1 MRPWMNRI
9 VLTALGLCLLLTS
22 SGCGFS
28 FSPEGLYCLPQL
40 PAEYTELNSCINQ
53 VIEEGAEYAAPVS
66 GSNIQPVQL
75 EDLNGDGEEEAIAF
89 FRNSADERPL
99 KIYIFTARGQTYE
112 QSAVIEGTGTS
123 IYSVAYEDLNQDG
136 WRELLVGWRVNTDMQ
151 ALSIYTLRSGKPEEL
166 VSGVSYVKYAL
177 NDLNQDNLWE
187 LVVFRADEEGNG
199 IADCYSW
206 EGDEFRPRS
215 SARITSTMAELSQQG
230 RVKSGT
236 LADSSPALFVTGVE
250 ESAWMATDILTVK
263 NGELVNILLS
273 DVTGVSS
280 EVAPFCSLYPEDIN
294 GDNIT
299 EVPRPVTEHG
309 RNGEEDDGVW
319 RIDWYAFAGDGT
331 GTLVLQTYH
340 NVEDGWY
347 LRLQEPWDGQ
357 VAAVRSTG
365 TDESAVTFSYR
376 ENEADIPFLRITKLT
391 GPSREIRATRGG
403 RIILRRQMETIYTA
417 ELLEANETWRHG
429 LSEDELLEA
438 FNLITQEWTT
448 SDS

>member
-1 MRPWMNRI
+1 MR
-9 VLTALGLCLLLTS
+9 
-22 SGCGFS
+22 
-28 FSPEGLYCLPQL
+28 
-40 PAEYTELNSCINQ
+40 
-53 VIEEGAEYAAPVS
+53 YAV
-66 GSNIQPVQL
+66 
-75 EDLNGDGEEEAIAF
+75 
-89 FRNSADERPL
+89 
-99 KIYIFTARGQTYE
+99 
-112 QSAVIEGTGTS
+112 
-123 IYSVAYEDLNQDG
+123 
-136 WRELLVGWRVNTDMQ
+136 
-151 ALSIYTLRSGKPEEL
+151 
-166 VSGVSYVKYAL
+166 
-177 NDLNQDNLWE
+177 NDLNQDDLWE
-187 LVVFRADEEGNG
+187 LVVFRADAEGNG
-199 IADCYSW
+199 MADYYCW
-206 EGDEFRPRS
+206 EDGALQLRT

-236 LADSSPALFVTGVE
+236 LADNSPALFVTGVE

-391 GPSREIRATRGG
+391 GPSREIRATWGG